1 MPQKAWRPVE
11 YPGTGYRDAEGGEGA
26 SAPTPA
32 PASWNRKSRGSQS
45 PTWVRLGIPAPS
57 PLQFLPLSLSP
68 CPSPGAGLPA
78 FASPFRTGAASSP
91 APRGP
96 APEPRLRLRLRVTI
110 VKPALRMT
118 NFCAL
123 HIPAAPAARHV
134 TRFSLRLSARERP
147 GTTTPGKLARGARA
161 LCAAG
166 SADRASGG
174 GSGLGVGP
182 GGLSFLRAGT
192 ALRPV
197 PGEWLAAPRPLTP
210 ALPTLSPAAMGEGE
224 AAASG
229 REGAATRRGG
239 GGGPRSLAVPAFGSA
254 HRSLSLEPPVLLGF
268 KTERVPWGPPASGVR
283 DRPSPRRGVDGGE
296 RRGRRTPF
304 PALTRCPLL
313 AGTARLCLSSSQEL
327 WEARAH
333 PRLGFPGGHPEVG
346 SGAGAGSF
354 P

>member
-174 GSGLGVGP
+174 GSGLGVGAR
-182 GGLSFLRAGT
+182 RA
-192 ALRPV
+192 LI
-197 PGEWLAAPRPLTP
+197 
-210 ALPTLSPAAMGEGE
+210 
-224 AAASG
+224 
-229 REGAATRRGG
+229 
-239 GGGPRSLAVPAFGSA
+239 
-254 HRSLSLEPPVLLGF
+254 
-268 KTERVPWGPPASGVR
+268 
-283 DRPSPRRGVDGGE
+283 SPRRDG
-296 RRGRRTPF
+296 
-304 PALTRCPLL
+304 PA
-313 AGTARLCLSSSQEL
+313 
-327 WEARAH
+327 
-333 PRLGFPGGHPEVG
+333 PGPG
-346 SGAGAGSF
+346 
-354 P
+354 